1 MRREVRIAARNYM
14 TNRKTNSEFGVGARV
29 VVNHA
34 APGGYFARLGTIRE
48 IVLDSRYGVMF
59 DNQKGLTVY
68 LDAECFDPAPKVQTK

>member
-1 MRREVRIAARNYM
+1 M
-14 TNRKTNSEFGVGARV
+14 TNRKTNLEFRVGARV

-48 IVLDSRYGVMF
+48 IVFDSRYGVMF

-68 LDAECFDPAPKVQTK
+68 LDAECFDAAPKVKTK